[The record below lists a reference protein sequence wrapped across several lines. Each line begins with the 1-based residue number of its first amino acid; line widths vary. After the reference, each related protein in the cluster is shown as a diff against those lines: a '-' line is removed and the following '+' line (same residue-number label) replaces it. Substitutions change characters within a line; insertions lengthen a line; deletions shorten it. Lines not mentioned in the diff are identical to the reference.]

1 MKWDLRYIK
10 LIYPANNSSKNKR
23 HPIDAF
29 FIIKVRLF
37 LTALLVGRD
46 LNYPNLQHI
55 HLIPV
60 YRPLRLNPQF
70 YLWYKVYRCN
80 FY

>member
-1 MKWDLRYIK
+1 MKWDLLCIK

-37 LTALLVGRD
+37 LTALWVSLD
-46 LNYPNLQHI
+46 LNRFNLQHTR
-55 HLIPV
+55 LIPV
-60 YRPLRLNPQF
+60 YRLLRLNPQF